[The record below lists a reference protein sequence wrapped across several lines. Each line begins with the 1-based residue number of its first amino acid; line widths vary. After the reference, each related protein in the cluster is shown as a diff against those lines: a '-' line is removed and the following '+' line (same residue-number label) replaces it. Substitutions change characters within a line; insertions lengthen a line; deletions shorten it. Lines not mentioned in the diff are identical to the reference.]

1 MPLADPPEWFRFE
14 PLFYTTAGLFFA
26 KKFRKA
32 RSLPIKGM
40 KIGNS
45 GAAMIS
51 RNTLM
56 AATLLVMLSLFIT
69 GCNAFEAFDGELD
82 SRGYQALVDEGNLK
96 LAAADYANALDLFER
111 AMSEGETG
119 DESYR
124 GRASARAGL
133 AGFNMFAV
141 LGRLQNE
148 AVPTDSAAV
157 IFSAASLI
165 KDLAFLDKAIEDM
178 NRLVAP
184 GNDDLL
190 FRSLMA
196 ALSAAK
202 TLLQKYDTN
211 LNQKLDTP
219 DQIDFDTNDAK
230 TLVWSQLY
238 QRLSAETSSWSLEK
252 AYIELTK
259 AFDGRG
265 TTWITLSPI
274 QGISHSGD
282 YTPANRSTI
291 AALGSLAT
299 SLKTGNAWFGNS
311 ETEFKTLLMALDGT
325 N

>member
-1 MPLADPPEWFRFE
+1 
-14 PLFYTTAGLFFA
+14 
-26 KKFRKA
+26 
-32 RSLPIKGM
+32 
-40 KIGNS
+40 
-45 GAAMIS
+45 MIS

-56 AATLLVMLSLFIT
+56 ATTLLVMLSLFMT

-82 SRGYQALVDEGNLK
+82 GRGYQALVDEGNLK

-165 KDLAFLDKAIEDM
+165 KDLALLDKAIEDM
-178 NRLVAP
+178 NRLMAP

-196 ALSAAK
+196 GLSAAK

-211 LNQKLDTP
+211 LNKKLDGP
-219 DQIDFDTNDAK
+219 DQIDFDTNDGK
-230 TLVWSQLY
+230 TLAWAELY
-238 QRLSAETSSWSLEK
+238 AKLTSETSAWSLEK
-252 AYIELTK
+252 AFIELTR

-265 TTWITLSPI
+265 TTWATLSPL
-274 QGISHSGD
+274 QGINHSGL

-291 AALGSLAT
+291 AAVGNFAT
-299 SLKTGNAWFGNS
+299 SLKTANAWFGNS
-311 ETEFKTLLMALDGT
+311 EAEFKTLLMALDGT